1 MNHNLWVISYL
12 QENID
17 GPTTYASSCMEYFD
31 LGNRENGTFM
41 IRPNVKLHSFEVQC
55 EFTESQ
61 GQVSTERVV
70 WPNETDGN
78 RTVLQKPNKGITI
91 IKTKNLNDIN
101 TFPNASAR
109 RCTEPNCFTQS
120 IEYHASNEQ
129 IEVRM
134 IFANE
139 TINY

>member
-1 MNHNLWVISYL
+1 MNHISRLISYL

-41 IRPNVKLHSFEVQC
+41 IRPNVKLHSFEVEC

-70 WPNETDGN
+70 LGN
-78 RTVLQKPNKGITI
+78 KKDR
-91 IKTKNLNDIN
+91 
-101 TFPNASAR
+101 
-109 RCTEPNCFTQS
+109 
-120 IEYHASNEQ
+120 
-129 IEVRM
+129 
-134 IFANE
+134 
-139 TINY
+139 